1 MKNLI
6 LKNFKKVFINS
17 KLISYFTRIKK
28 AILNNG
34 FSRYIVETIV
44 PTFRF
49 LSYILKNI
57 NKIYLFLIEK
67 INLKKL
73 APYSI
78 VIILI
83 IFTAF
88 VPEFFNSS
96 GINKKMINNKTDD
109 YSTNDPSIDQIL
121 KKSFLTN
128 DSKKLGLDFQQVISL
143 INLFEKSGYNLEK
156 VREGEPVA
164 NFFLA
169 RFPEGIGEL
178 ENIEQRK
185 KIFIQILLPI
195 ILSENEKIIE
205 DRRKLTIIMNRKS
218 FTKDAAW
225 LDEKFQQYKVKDN
238 NVKELL
244 IRMDIIPPSIAIA
257 QAAYESGWGTSRFAI
272 EGNALF
278 GQWGWKEKKGMV
290 PENRTE
296 DERHEVSKFNQIR
309 YAVSAYKNN
318 LNTHAFYDEFRKE
331 RAHQRKGRLTG
342 SISGLKL
349 INYLGKYSVRGD
361 DYVLGL
367 KKIIEQN
374 SLKDFDKSNLLI
386 KKSNSI

>member
-1 MKNLI
+1 MKKTFYKRLINL
-6 LKNFKKVFINS
+6 FKD
-17 KLISYFTRIKK
+17 IKS

-34 FSRYIVETIV
+34 FSRYIVDTIY
-44 PTFRF
+44 PTFKF
-49 LSYILKNI
+49 FSFVLKNI
-57 NKIYLFLIEK
+57 NKIYSFLIK
-67 INLKKL
+67 KVSLKKIL
-73 APYSI
+73 PYSL
-78 VIILI
+78 IITLI

-88 VPEFFNSS
+88 IPEMFKSV
-96 GINKKMINNKTDD
+96 GDKRKIINNETDA

-128 DSKKLGLDFQQVISL
+128 DSKKLGLDFQQVVSI

-169 RFPEGIGEL
+169 KFPDGIGEL
-178 ENIEQRK
+178 DNIEQRK

-195 ILSENEKIIE
+195 VLSENDKIIA
-205 DRRKLTIIMNRKS
+205 DRRKLVTIMNRRS
-218 FTKDAAW
+218 FKKDADW
-225 LDEKFQQYKVKDN
+225 LNEKFQQYKVKN
-238 NVKELL
+238 NSVKELL
-244 IRMDIIPPSIAIA
+244 VKMDIIPPSLAIA
-257 QAAYESGWGTSRFAI
+257 QAAYESGWGTSRFAT

-278 GQWGWKEKKGMV
+278 GQWGWKENAGMV
-290 PENRTE
+290 PENRAE
-296 DERHEVSKFNQIR
+296 DEKHEISKFNQIR

-318 LNTHAFYDEFRKE
+318 LNTHPFYDQFRTE
-331 RAHQRKGRLTG
+331 RAKQRSSRLSG

-349 INYLGKYSVRGD
+349 IKYIHKYSIKGD

-374 SLKDFDKSNLLI
+374 SLQDFDKSNLAV
-386 KKSNSI
+386 KRSGSI

>member
-1 MKNLI
+1 MEKFIFNKKLI
-6 LKNFKKVFINS
+6 NFFKKF
-17 KLISYFTRIKK
+17 RE

-34 FSRYIVETIV
+34 FSRYIVETIA
-44 PTFRF
+44 PTLVF
-49 LSYILKNI
+49 LSFIFKNI
-57 NKIYLFLIEK
+57 NKIYFFLIK
-67 INLKKL
+67 KVNLKKML
-73 APYSI
+73 PYTII
-78 VIILI
+78 VSLV

-88 VPEFFNSS
+88 VPELFKSTADKRK
-96 GINKKMINNKTDD
+96 IINNVTEA
-109 YSTNDPSIDQIL
+109 YTTNDPSIDQML

-128 DSKKLGLDFQQVISL
+128 DSKKLGLDFQQVVSI

-169 RFPEGIGEL
+169 RFPEGISEL

-218 FTKDAAW
+218 FSKDAVW
-225 LDEKFQQYKVKDN
+225 LNEKFLQYKVKDN
-238 NVKELL
+238 NIKELL

-278 GQWGWKEKKGMV
+278 GQWGWKENKGMV

-318 LNTHAFYDEFRKE
+318 LNTHVFYDEFRKE

-349 INYLGKYSVRGD
+349 INYLSKYSIKGN

-374 SLKDFDKSNLLI
+374 SLQDFDKANLLV